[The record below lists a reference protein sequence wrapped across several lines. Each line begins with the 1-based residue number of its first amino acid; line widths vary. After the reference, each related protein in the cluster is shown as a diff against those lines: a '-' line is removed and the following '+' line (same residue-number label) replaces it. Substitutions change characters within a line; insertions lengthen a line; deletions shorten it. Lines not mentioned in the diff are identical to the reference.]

1 MDRDQQS
8 SKTHSPVA
16 SGPASTDH
24 GMRQKL
30 TPWTLYQA
38 IGTRECASEIRIE
51 KKREGEIDPHVHGS
65 NDFQQRCQSNLMGK
79 GEICQQM
86 VPKQLIDIYG
96 TFHLKAAEYT
106 FFSSVHK
113 TFFWMDHML
122 DHESSFSKFKK
133 IEIILS
139 IFSNY
144 NSLRLEINY
153 KKKTAT
159 PPQTSGD

>member
-1 MDRDQQS
+1 
-8 SKTHSPVA
+8 
-16 SGPASTDH
+16 
-24 GMRQKL
+24 
-30 TPWTLYQA
+30 
-38 IGTRECASEIRIE
+38 
-51 KKREGEIDPHVHGS
+51 
-65 NDFQQRCQSNLMGK
+65 MGK
-79 GEICQQM
+79 GQICQQM

-159 PPQTSGD
+159 PPHKQVETKQYITK